1 MAFQIINDYKYEKTD
16 RDNLIIKA
24 FVNYII
30 LKLGIKTDNFKIN
43 LLPKINDQ
51 NITTGAYDR
60 VDKVYARCE
69 GRAIIDILRTIA
81 HELVH
86 MMQMERG
93 DFTLDSK
100 VQDVG
105 GKIEDEANAV
115 AGQLIKSFKND
126 YSCSWIY
133 GI

>member
-30 LKLGIKTDNFKIN
+30 LKLGIKTDNFKIV
-43 LLPKINDQ
+43 LLPKTNNQ

-60 VDKVYARCE
+60 VDNIYARCE

-81 HELVH
+81 HELIH

-126 YSCSWIY
+126 YDCEWIY
-133 GI
+133 SI